1 MRLPSAVILLALLAY
16 ASIAGA
22 QTVIR
27 TLPEDAKRGRLSHVQ
42 ENVLTLDGKKINLA
56 PAGQIRGSNN
66 LIIQPLALPRD
77 SLVKYQLDANG
88 NLHRAWVLTSEEA
101 AKSDRPTPQS
111 STGRP
116 Q

>member
-1 MRLPSAVILLALLAY
+1 MRLQSAVILVALLAS
-16 ASIAGA
+16 ASIALA

-42 ENVLTLDGKKINLA
+42 ESVLALDGKRINLA

-66 LIIQPLALPRD
+66 LIIQPAALPRD
-77 SLVKYQLDANG
+77 SLVKYQLDASG
-88 NLHRAWVLTSEEA
+88 NLHRAWILTPEEA
-101 AKSDRPTPQS
+101 AKSDKPAPRQPAS
-111 STGRP
+111 RP